1 MNIFPILKN
10 SIISIILS
18 LSGVLLNFILNITIT
33 NLTNIETYGFYSYF
47 ISWFLILSVLA
58 KGGLDSYALR
68 EFPILIKNTDSSI
81 YKNFILLGI
90 IYIVLLSL
98 LCGLLFIIVNVVL
111 GTLTKQ
117 LIIILFIFLPAFILK
132 NINEFSA
139 RIYQSVNKI
148 IFSKLIMIILYPLF
162 LIITLFVFKYLRLE
176 INLHVL
182 FFAINV
188 AVIFIFGIIFFKSSA
203 FRRINH
209 FNFQSISNMHWIV
222 NSLGFLGISLSYVL
236 LNRINIVIIGLAH
249 DTVSA
254 GLYNVA
260 LNLSNFCGV
269 GLLAINFVLTPQ
281 ISKFKINYD
290 ISKLKKLVKNGGRL
304 GFIFTLLSGILLIFI
319 GEFLLSLYGE
329 VYKMAYLIFIILL
342 VGQIIGSLFG
352 SVGSALSVLGYEN
365 KVLRAIIFSGAIN
378 IILSLVLLKPL
389 GLMGV
394 AIAYVLSVI
403 FWKVYLWKIAIN
415 KIKINFFIFH

>member
-1 MNIFPILKN
+1 MNN
-10 SIISIILS
+10 SIITIILT
-18 LSGVLLNFILNITIT
+18 LSSVLLNFILNITIT

-58 KGGLDSYALR
+58 KGGFDSYALR
-68 EFPILIKNTDSSI
+68 EFPVLIRNPDRSI
-81 YKNFILLGI
+81 YKNFILLGV
-90 IYIVLLSL
+90 IYIVLASL
-98 LCGLLFIIVNVVL
+98 LYGLLFIVVNATL

-117 LIIILFIFLPAFILK
+117 LILILLIFLPAFIIK

-139 RIYQSVNKI
+139 RIYQSLNKI
-148 IFSKLIMIILYPLF
+148 IFSKLIMSILYPLS
-162 LIITLFVFKYLRLE
+162 LIITLFAFKYLRLNV
-176 INLHVL
+176 NLYVL
-182 FFAINV
+182 FIAINV
-188 AVIFIFGIIFFKSSA
+188 AVIFTFGINIFKSSA
-203 FRRINH
+203 FSMFNH
-209 FNFQSISNMHWIV
+209 FSFQSISHKLWII

-236 LNRINIVIIGLAH
+236 LNRSNVIIIGLVN

-260 LNLSNFCGV
+260 LNLSSFCGI
-269 GLLAINFVLTPQ
+269 GLLAINFILTPQ
-281 ISKFKINYD
+281 ISEFKINYD

-329 VYKMAYLIFIILL
+329 EYKMAYLIFIILL

-365 KVLRAIIFSGAIN
+365 KVLRAIIFSGALN

-394 AIAYVLSVI
+394 AIAYVLSAI
-403 FWKVYLWKIAIN
+403 FWKVYLWKVAIN